1 MNEEYLQGLHGY
13 LGIEDDYETWIN
25 AIKDNEE
32 YLQGLHNHLGIE
44 DDYETW
50 STAVMGGVK
59 KKDEGMDLPLADGF
73 SDSQETEVTE
83 EVVTQQTP
91 TDDTQEWKVRY
102 ESVFGINP
110 DEYGVEEEEGT
121 NQLGA
126 YEIQQQEGIKLH
138 DRLKP
143 PTDRYSEAIDEVGR
157 ILNTTNPKES
167 VELLDRL
174 FKDSGFS
181 FEQEGVEV
189 KMIAPNKNELVVQTK
204 KRMKPSRFG
213 LPISPIMQKHLHT
226 ATDQQTIQDFYE
238 TNRPQEEYNP
248 NVAVSA
254 KDLDNMV
261 FSFRNAEDALIK
273 ESLALQEEG
282 NTFRQDPRHY
292 WNPYKIK
299 QNPVEYKEFLAQRQE
314 IKNQAED
321 LDARWKKLEEDRL
334 KVMDMEKE
342 RNEML
347 AFTDYSDKKNY
358 GDKFLADFAGVGSG
372 SNFFG
377 RMWHAA
383 ALGRGQSG
391 SVDELGKVWTQ
402 VFYGKANEVSE
413 DDINNM
419 REAMKEAQQYG
430 PSETMQNWYTRMNK
444 YREEGSPG
452 LLAMVRA
459 TAADP
464 ESLPDLMATSF
475 AMLTNPYIMKRGA
488 AAFSAVHGVATG
500 VGAFGSAPGVG
511 ITNIAALPWSIPTAM
526 LSMTATLETTLTFGQ
541 LLEEELGGIDNMT
554 VENVQRLFNNEYKMK
569 RFVNRSLGR
578 GIAIGAVEAF
588 AMALGIKVAPRVA
601 NMMGAGMR
609 GKMASMTTV
618 SGIEVLG
625 GSLGEVAGMTM
636 AGQPRI
642 AEDIYLEGI
651 GALWNAPITYGVG
664 MAYSPKYK
672 VNGQEWTAADFNK
685 WINDPETSQD
695 AIAGATID
703 IKNDNAM
710 ARFVE
715 QKKATA
721 FKEGVIAKSLDPIT
735 ENLPKAAREK
745 LVRLEM
751 ELQDLKEKGEGTE
764 TSKIRIKEIKD
775 EIRIINEGAK
785 GTQIFEATFT
795 DEQGNEVKERVEV
808 SEEYAIEQLKKD
820 GIDTPT
826 SEQIKTKQQELVDQ
840 GIRELKEQYKGVEQ
854 TQLTAKEK
862 EVADLLGLDLS
873 GTETTEDVTE
883 RFQVTDKEQV
893 KNLSTAKKQ
902 IVTQAENIVKALK
915 TAFPDVKVVVHAD
928 EKTYSKHAPIQTKGR
943 FDDNTNTIHINL
955 TKADNT
961 TVAHEAFHAVLLNSI
976 KTDKETTI
984 ITNKMLKAV
993 DKSLGKG
1000 SKLKSLLTQFAQEY
1014 DVDIQSEEQLAQL
1027 IGVLAANYKTLSKPE
1042 TNIILQW
1049 LKELGQ
1055 KLGFSMDFINQLTR
1069 NEEAVIDLLNT
1080 LSTKF
1085 SQGEAIVKEDTQ
1097 ILYKMSPKKLNFKQ
1111 YLKRQNRNQQQ
1122 TVAAQDFNLDEL
1134 EVISKGGTGRIVYQH
1149 PTDKNKVIK
1158 VATSPRG
1165 LEQNLSVGFGDFNML
1180 DGKIAELFEQ
1190 GLDYIVVEKVP
1201 RNDKVVNKYLKG
1213 LKSAYRENGVDRFGN
1228 VAPIVQ
1234 DYMEAKGL
1242 TDFLNYN
1249 LLWNDFLATR
1259 NWGVR
1264 ADGEVVLV
1272 DEGALNN
1279 RVYYGSEIAD
1289 WAKQEWEDVK
1299 RKRRGPLSR
1308 DQQKDVETTKPQEW
1322 RFRDQKVGTEAT
1334 LFDYVRAG
1342 KLGNVS
1348 TKDLISV
1355 LVKKG
1360 IGHTNIKQQLI
1371 DSGIKKPTLKQI
1383 QKKQREEIKKI
1394 LKISDKELTN
1404 LPSVFGSLNIGP
1416 VAGNRLFKSL
1426 TREKKGKPV
1435 LTIEQA
1441 LEKLRSSQA
1450 YKNATDSQKTEME
1463 TAVRAQHELGTPRE
1477 MTDRIKEARHLI
1489 RDLDSYRS
1497 LQDFKRKLKTFIRK
1511 ALPLDVLK
1519 TNKRVEEL
1527 LAKIDKIKH
1536 SDLDTITEEII
1547 EEVNTINSRTLNRDI
1562 DTALKDLSK
1571 KNKPLS
1577 SKIKK
1582 WISAVDP
1589 SASIKSILAEVDKL
1603 MKLRAELEANQESL
1617 SPSQIDEMLAIRAA
1631 ENIVLSYTMRENQI
1645 DNVSSL
1651 STALQLL
1658 QELGLVEGTRQKLEA
1673 QETHERYNRQRET
1686 ILTAI
1691 LGKKVDLST
1700 KKGRKAVADAIK
1712 VLKNKKGIK
1721 RITKKVVA
1729 KTTWEKTKDH
1739 IITFLTSPVASA
1751 QDLHGLMAIIDKMP
1765 GELFGGVAKEL
1776 VVDLVNRGTREF
1788 KKRSMM
1794 VDDMIEA
1801 EMIRLWGKDRS
1812 IKTLGKKRYITIVR
1826 DLNKKSV
1833 FLYKTKNGEAKVQ
1846 EAEKKF
1852 EDGEITKDEL
1862 MEFSSKYQVE
1872 QLSQAELAYLYMHYK
1887 NKETHPA
1894 FKAKFGRHTDFVMEE
1909 VNKKID
1915 PKLKEFSD
1923 WQMDVL
1929 FPQLYEHYNIAY
1941 RDLYRTDMPQVQRYG
1956 GRLYRDNF
1964 MPSDDFVDLIA
1975 VKVNPNA
1982 SVFAASINERT
1993 DSKSPIL
2000 ITSSINSLFSY
2011 VNNMEYFAA
2020 MGRPVRDINKMFTNK
2035 DVRDAIVT
2043 LHGQETY
2050 DMIKDMIQKIAN
2062 RGVRQGDWD
2071 VKLNKFNTAMTV
2083 GSLSIRPTVMFK
2095 QLVSFIA
2102 YANAIGYVNWM
2113 RNFVLPFSPQWNRL
2127 SKEINDN
2134 SVYIQ
2139 HRYRQSIVKSLE
2151 TMAAMAEDTRFESSA
2166 LKGVLN
2172 DLIWAV
2178 MLGVR
2183 LGDYGAIIFGGMAN
2197 YKFHKAEAQAKG
2209 LTGQDAID
2217 YAIRKFEDDT
2227 KSTQQSG
2234 DIQEKD
2240 YFQTSDAVTRGLNMF
2255 MTSPKQYLRKELT
2268 AIKNIHSIYKGE
2280 GAQGSFVEN
2289 MRTLITYHVIL
2300 PAFFQYITAGLPGL
2314 MRPWRDD
2321 DWKDFARV
2329 AVIGNLNAFFILG
2342 DLFNLIGDAL
2352 TEKPWTGTTKQVG
2365 LISIAI
2371 EIGKELRDLRKIDK
2385 EKNPEKYEK
2394 QLVDFISKTIMLSGI
2409 PAPSAVAWKR
2419 NFQAIIEDP
2428 TMDEGEII
2436 LRILNWSPYQI
2447 TGPRTREA
2455 QQRWDSIK
2463 TPYNYNRKYHY

>member
-1 MNEEYLQGLHGY
+1 MTGDPIQLLSTDEFAEKIKSKYPEYQDMDNLELATKI
-13 LGIEDDYETWIN
+13 IEKYP
-25 AIKDNEE
+25 E
-32 YLQGLHNHLGIE
+32 YADQVDL
-44 DDYETW
+44 
-50 STAVMGGVK
+50 K

-73 SDSQETEVTE
+73 SVLSESEEIEFQNFMNTNPDVIAWKEQFVEKYKEEPQIDGANYDYRGAWKAGLTPSVSEQDGLYHWGSKGLDGVNLKSDSHPTRWKSDYMEITGKDPDVENISKE
-83 EVVTQQTP
+83 EALLVIEKNKK
-91 TDDTQEWKVRY
+91 EWKVRY
-102 ESVFGINP
+102 ESVFDINP
-110 DEYGVEEEEGT
+110 DEYGIEEEEGT
-121 NQLGA
+121 NQLAA

-157 ILNTTNPKES
+157 ILNTTKPKEA

-261 FSFRNAEDALIK
+261 FSFRNAEDALIQ

-372 SNFFG
+372 SNFLG

-444 YREEGSPG
+444 YREEGLPG

-488 AAFSAVHGVATG
+488 AAFSAVHSVATG

-511 ITNIAALPWSIPTAM
+511 ITNLAALPYSIPTAM
-526 LSMTATLETTLTFGQ
+526 LAMTATLETTLTFGQ

-609 GKMASMTTV
+609 GKMAAMTTV
-618 SGIEVLG
+618 SGIDVFG
-625 GSLGEVAGMTM
+625 GSLGEVSGMAM
-636 AGQPRI
+636 AGQDYI
-642 AEDIYLEGI
+642 GEDIYLEGI

-672 VNGQEWTAADFNK
+672 VNGQEWTAADFKK

-764 TSKIRIKEIKD
+764 TSKMRIKEIKD
-775 EIRIINEGAK
+775 EIRIINEAAK
-785 GTQIFEATFT
+785 GTKIFEFTFT

-840 GIRELKEQYKGVEQ
+840 GKRALQEKYKGVEQ
-854 TQLTAKEK
+854 TQLTAEEK

-883 RFQVTDKEQV
+883 NFQVNNKGQVKDLSIYAKFVDQATKASNAIKALLPNVKLILHTTEAEYKKYTGDTNRGKYVSDGKQGAIHLNAAKMIDSTVGHEIFHAIVDQVFRGSQEALTEFTNTMIEQV
-893 KNLSTAKKQ
+893 KPFLS
-902 IVTQAENIVKALK
+902 
-915 TAFPDVKVVVHAD
+915 
-928 EKTYSKHAPIQTKGR
+928 
-943 FDDNTNTIHINL
+943 
-955 TKADNT
+955 KAD
-961 TVAHEAFHAVLLNSI
+961 
-976 KTDKETTI
+976 
-984 ITNKMLKAV
+984 IT
-993 DKSLGKG
+993 
-1000 SKLKSLLTQFAQEY
+1000 KLEKFSEGYKDGL
-1014 DVDIQSEEQLAQL
+1014 ISEEQLSEL
-1027 IGVLAANYKTLSKPE
+1027 FGDLAGNYKNLNIGAKNRVKKFLLDIANLISK
-1042 TNIILQW
+1042 
-1049 LKELGQ
+1049 
-1055 KLGFSMDFINQLTR
+1055 KLGDFVRPYLQTDTG
-1069 NEEAVIDLLNT
+1069 VIDMLNA
-1080 LSTKF
+1080 LSTKV
-1085 SQGEAIVKEDTQ
+1085 SAGATITKED
-1097 ILYKMSPKKLNFKQ
+1097 
-1111 YLKRQNRNQQQ
+1111 
-1122 TVAAQDFNLDEL
+1122 
-1134 EVISKGGTGRIVYQH
+1134 
-1149 PTDKNKVIK
+1149 
-1158 VATSPRG
+1158 
-1165 LEQNLSVGFGDFNML
+1165 
-1180 DGKIAELFEQ
+1180 
-1190 GLDYIVVEKVP
+1190 VVM
-1201 RNDKVVNKYLKG
+1201 LKG
-1213 LKSAYRENGVDRFGN
+1213 
-1228 VAPIVQ
+1228 
-1234 DYMEAKGL
+1234 
-1242 TDFLNYN
+1242 
-1249 LLWNDFLATR
+1249 
-1259 NWGVR
+1259 
-1264 ADGEVVLV
+1264 
-1272 DEGALNN
+1272 EG
-1279 RVYYGSEIAD
+1279 
-1289 WAKQEWEDVK
+1289 
-1299 RKRRGPLSR
+1299 RKKRGPLSR
-1308 DQQKDVETTKPQEW
+1308 DQQKDVETEGAGKKKTLYTGSPKSFDELGDRTGLVYLTPSKEEANEYAGNRGRVIEIEIDESSIASEKVLLDTMKDLDIDTSEGLTYELIDPRFKDFYIGKENVNKVISQLKERGFKAAEYTDGSQLKSGTVQNVVVFDKSSISEKEKKGKAAKPQEW
-1322 RFRDQKVGTEAT
+1322 TFRDQKVGTEAT

-1497 LQDFKRKLKTFIRK
+1497 LQDFKRKLKTFVRK

-1603 MKLRAELEANQESL
+1603 IRIKLIM
-1617 SPSQIDEMLAIRAA
+1617 SP
-1631 ENIVLSYTMRENQI
+1631 
-1645 DNVSSL
+1645 
-1651 STALQLL
+1651 
-1658 QELGLVEGTRQKLEA
+1658 
-1673 QETHERYNRQRET
+1673 H
-1686 ILTAI
+1686 
-1691 LGKKVDLST
+1691 
-1700 KKGRKAVADAIK
+1700 
-1712 VLKNKKGIK
+1712 
-1721 RITKKVVA
+1721 
-1729 KTTWEKTKDH
+1729 
-1739 IITFLTSPVASA
+1739 
-1751 QDLHGLMAIIDKMP
+1751 
-1765 GELFGGVAKEL
+1765 
-1776 VVDLVNRGTREF
+1776 
-1788 KKRSMM
+1788 
-1794 VDDMIEA
+1794 
-1801 EMIRLWGKDRS
+1801 
-1812 IKTLGKKRYITIVR
+1812 
-1826 DLNKKSV
+1826 
-1833 FLYKTKNGEAKVQ
+1833 
-1846 EAEKKF
+1846 
-1852 EDGEITKDEL
+1852 
-1862 MEFSSKYQVE
+1862 
-1872 QLSQAELAYLYMHYK
+1872 
-1887 NKETHPA
+1887 
-1894 FKAKFGRHTDFVMEE
+1894 
-1909 VNKKID
+1909 
-1915 PKLKEFSD
+1915 
-1923 WQMDVL
+1923 
-1929 FPQLYEHYNIAY
+1929 
-1941 RDLYRTDMPQVQRYG
+1941 
-1956 GRLYRDNF
+1956 
-1964 MPSDDFVDLIA
+1964 
-1975 VKVNPNA
+1975 
-1982 SVFAASINERT
+1982 
-1993 DSKSPIL
+1993 
-2000 ITSSINSLFSY
+2000 
-2011 VNNMEYFAA
+2011 
-2020 MGRPVRDINKMFTNK
+2020 
-2035 DVRDAIVT
+2035 
-2043 LHGQETY
+2043 
-2050 DMIKDMIQKIAN
+2050 
-2062 RGVRQGDWD
+2062 
-2071 VKLNKFNTAMTV
+2071 
-2083 GSLSIRPTVMFK
+2083 
-2095 QLVSFIA
+2095 
-2102 YANAIGYVNWM
+2102 
-2113 RNFVLPFSPQWNRL
+2113 
-2127 SKEINDN
+2127 
-2134 SVYIQ
+2134 
-2139 HRYRQSIVKSLE
+2139 
-2151 TMAAMAEDTRFESSA
+2151 
-2166 LKGVLN
+2166 
-2172 DLIWAV
+2172 
-2178 MLGVR
+2178 
-2183 LGDYGAIIFGGMAN
+2183 
-2197 YKFHKAEAQAKG
+2197 
-2209 LTGQDAID
+2209 
-2217 YAIRKFEDDT
+2217 
-2227 KSTQQSG
+2227 
-2234 DIQEKD
+2234 
-2240 YFQTSDAVTRGLNMF
+2240 
-2255 MTSPKQYLRKELT
+2255 
-2268 AIKNIHSIYKGE
+2268 
-2280 GAQGSFVEN
+2280 
-2289 MRTLITYHVIL
+2289 
-2300 PAFFQYITAGLPGL
+2300 
-2314 MRPWRDD
+2314 
-2321 DWKDFARV
+2321 
-2329 AVIGNLNAFFILG
+2329 
-2342 DLFNLIGDAL
+2342 
-2352 TEKPWTGTTKQVG
+2352 
-2365 LISIAI
+2365 
-2371 EIGKELRDLRKIDK
+2371 
-2385 EKNPEKYEK
+2385 
-2394 QLVDFISKTIMLSGI
+2394 
-2409 PAPSAVAWKR
+2409 
-2419 NFQAIIEDP
+2419 
-2428 TMDEGEII
+2428 
-2436 LRILNWSPYQI
+2436 
-2447 TGPRTREA
+2447 
-2455 QQRWDSIK
+2455 
-2463 TPYNYNRKYHY
+2463 

>member
-1 MNEEYLQGLHGY
+1 MTGDPIQLLSIDEFAEKIKSKYPEYQDMDNLELATKI
-13 LGIEDDYETWIN
+13 IEKYP
-25 AIKDNEE
+25 E
-32 YLQGLHNHLGIE
+32 YADQVDL
-44 DDYETW
+44 
-50 STAVMGGVK
+50 K

-102 ESVFGINP
+102 ESVFDINP

-138 DRLKP
+138 DRLDP
-143 PTDRYSEAIDEVGR
+143 TTDRYSEAIAEVGR
-157 ILNTTNPKES
+157 ILNTTKPKEA

-181 FEQEGVEV
+181 FERQGAEV
-189 KMIAPNKNELVVQTK
+189 KMIAPNKNELVVHTTK
-204 KRMKPSRFG
+204 TMKPSRLG
-213 LPISPIMQKHLHT
+213 LATPISPFFMRQHLHT
-226 ATDQQTIQDFYE
+226 ATEQQTIQDFYE

-248 NVAVSA
+248 NIAVSA

-273 ESLALQEEG
+273 ESLTLQEEG

-292 WNPYKIK
+292 WNPYQIK

-334 KVMDMEKE
+334 KMIDVEKE

-347 AFTDYSDKKNY
+347 AFTDYSDEKNY
-358 GDKFLADFAGVGSG
+358 GDKFLAEFAGIDSG

-383 ALGRGQSG
+383 ALGRGQG
-391 SVDELGKVWTQ
+391 GAVDELGKVWTQ

-430 PSETMQNWYTRMNK
+430 SSETMQNWYTRMNK
-444 YREEGSPG
+444 YKEEGSPG

-464 ESLPDLMATSF
+464 ESIPDLMATSF

-488 AAFSAVHGVATG
+488 
-500 VGAFGSAPGVG
+500 GAFAAAHTGATAAGSWGGPAG
-511 ITNIAALPWSIPTAM
+511 IGAANIATLPYSIPTAM
-526 LSMTATLETTLTFGQ
+526 LAMTATLETGLTFGQ

-554 VENVQRLFNNEYKMK
+554 VENVQRLFNNESKMK
-569 RFVNRSLGR
+569 RFVNRSLAR
-578 GIAIGAVEAF
+578 GIAIGTVEAF
-588 AMALGIKVAPRVA
+588 AMGLGIRVAPRVA

-609 GKMASMTTV
+609 GKMAALTTV
-618 SGIEVLG
+618 SGIEVFG

-636 AGQPRI
+636 AGQDYI

-721 FKEGVIAKSLDPIT
+721 FKEGTIAKSLDPIT
-735 ENLPKAAREK
+735 KNLPKAAREK
-745 LVRLEM
+745 LIKLEM

-764 TSKIRIKEIKD
+764 TSKMRIKEIKD
-775 EIRIINEGAK
+775 EIRIINEAAK
-785 GTQIFEATFT
+785 GTEIFEFTFT

-840 GIRELKEQYKGVEQ
+840 GKRALQEKYKGVEQ
-854 TQLTAKEK
+854 TQLTAEEK

-883 RFQVTDKEQV
+883 NFQVNNKGQVKDLSIYAKFVNQATKASNSIKALLPNVRIILHTTEAEYKKYTGDTSRGRYVSDGKQGAIHLNAAKMIDSTVGHEIFHAIVDQVFKGSQEALTEFTNTMIEQV
-893 KNLSTAKKQ
+893 KPFLSKDDITK
-902 IVTQAENIVKALK
+902 L
-915 TAFPDVKVVVHAD
+915 
-928 EKTYSKHAPIQTKGR
+928 EKFSEGYKDGLI
-943 FDDNTNTIHINL
+943 
-955 TKADNT
+955 
-961 TVAHEAFHAVLLNSI
+961 
-976 KTDKETTI
+976 
-984 ITNKMLKAV
+984 
-993 DKSLGKG
+993 
-1000 SKLKSLLTQFAQEY
+1000 
-1014 DVDIQSEEQLAQL
+1014 SEEQLSEL
-1027 IGVLAANYKTLSKPE
+1027 FGDLAGNYKNL
-1042 TNIILQW
+1042 NI
-1049 LKELGQ
+1049 G
-1055 KLGFSMDFINQLTR
+1055 
-1069 NEEAVIDLLNT
+1069 A
-1080 LSTKF
+1080 
-1085 SQGEAIVKEDTQ
+1085 
-1097 ILYKMSPKKLNFKQ
+1097 
-1111 YLKRQNRNQQQ
+1111 
-1122 TVAAQDFNLDEL
+1122 
-1134 EVISKGGTGRIVYQH
+1134 
-1149 PTDKNKVIK
+1149 KNKVKKFLLDI
-1158 VATSPRG
+1158 A
-1165 LEQNLSVGFGDFNML
+1165 NLISKKLGDFVRPYLQTDTGVIDML
-1180 DGKIAELFEQ
+1180 NALSAKVSAGTTITKED
-1190 GLDYIVVEKVP
+1190 VVM
-1201 RNDKVVNKYLKG
+1201 LKG
-1213 LKSAYRENGVDRFGN
+1213 
-1228 VAPIVQ
+1228 
-1234 DYMEAKGL
+1234 
-1242 TDFLNYN
+1242 
-1249 LLWNDFLATR
+1249 
-1259 NWGVR
+1259 
-1264 ADGEVVLV
+1264 
-1272 DEGALNN
+1272 EG
-1279 RVYYGSEIAD
+1279 
-1289 WAKQEWEDVK
+1289 
-1299 RKRRGPLSR
+1299 RKKRGPLSR
-1308 DQQKDVETTKPQEW
+1308 DQQKDVETNKPQEW
-1322 RFRDQKVGTEAT
+1322 TFRDQKVGTEAT

-1631 ENIVLSYTMRENQI
+1631 ENILLSYTMRENQI

-1721 RITKKVVA
+1721 RITEKVVA

-1739 IITFLTSPVASA
+1739 IITFLTAPVASA

-1812 IKTLGKKRYITIVR
+1812 IKTLGKKRYIAIVR

-1846 EAEKKF
+1846 EAVKKF

-1862 MEFSSKYQVE
+1862 MELSSKYQVE

-2062 RGVRQGDWD
+2062 RGVRQGNWD
-2071 VKLNKFNTAMTV
+2071 VILNKFNTSMTV

-2102 YANAIGYVNWM
+2102 YANAIGYGKWM
-2113 RNFVLPFSPQWNRL
+2113 SNFVLPFSPQWNRL

-2151 TMAAMAEDTRFESSA
+2151 TMSAMAEDTRFESSA

-2183 LGDYGAIIFGGMAN
+2183 LGDYGAIIFGGMPN

-2268 AIKNIHSIYKGE
+2268 AIKNIHSIYKGK

-2289 MRTLITYHVIL
+2289 MRTLMTYHVIL

-2342 DLFNLIGDAL
+2342 DLFNIIGDAF
-2352 TEKPWTGTTKQVG
+2352 TQKPWTGTTKQVG
-2365 LISIAI
+2365 LLSIGADI
-2371 EIGKELRDLRKIDK
+2371 WKEYMKLQKIDK

-2394 QLVDFISKTIMLSGI
+2394 QIVDLMSKILMTSGI

-2419 NFQAIIEDP
+2419 NFQAIVDDP

-2436 LRILNWSPYQI
+2436 LRLLNWSQYQI
-2447 TGPRTREA
+2447 TGPKTREA
-2455 QQRWDSIK
+2455 QQRFNNTK
-2463 TPYNYNRKYHY
+2463 PPYNYNRKYHFK